1 MTPTRPPYCTNK
13 HWPSITH
20 FIQTLSLPLCVFV
33 MWSPWLNLGSPN
45 RVHRTKSQPS
55 SFSCSSFKDIQNLCK
70 EEPER
75 LVSPRTAAIFHR
87 VRVLRFWGHRN
98 STTASAPS
106 LPDGDQRVVIYYT
119 SLRVVRKTFE
129 DCRAVRSILRG
140 LRVPVD
146 ERDVS
151 MDAQSLDEL
160 QGIIGCK
167 NLSLPLVFIGG
178 RYIGGA
184 DEIKQLH
191 ERGELK
197 RLIQGL
203 PMVDPRGCDSC
214 GGLRFVV
221 CDVCDGG
228 HKVYMEKSGFSTCMA
243 CNENGLIRCPACC
256 SVRLCH

>member
-1 MTPTRPPYCTNK
+1 
-13 HWPSITH
+13 
-20 FIQTLSLPLCVFV
+20 
-33 MWSPWLNLGSPN
+33 MWSPWLSSPS
-45 RVHRTKSQPS
+45 RGHRSKSQS
-55 SFSCSSFKDIQNLCK
+55 STFSCSSFKDIQNLCK
-70 EEPER
+70 EEPEPEPEPGI
-75 LVSPRTAAIFHR
+75 LSPRTASIFHR
-87 VRVLRFWGHRN
+87 VRILRLWTHSN
-98 STTASAPS
+98 STATSIPT

-129 DCRAVRSILRG
+129 ACRVVRSILKG
-140 LRVPVD
+140 FRVPMD

-184 DEIKQLH
+184 EEIKQLH
-191 ERGELK
+191 ERGELR

-203 PMVDPRGCDSC
+203 PVVDPRGCDLC

-221 CDVCDGG
+221 CDICDGS
-228 HKVYMEKSGFSTCMA
+228 HKVYMEKCGFRTCMA
-243 CNENGLIRCPACC
+243 CNENGLTKCPTCC
-256 SVRLCH
+256 SLRLRHSRA